1 MHSGR
6 SDVVVGG
13 GGGGG
18 GGNSGCGKIGGSG
31 CGNNFIVWLCTTAV
45 VVTCRPLVTH
55 SSYFSMAHT
64 HLHRPSAAVE
74 AVLILTGSNSGLLV

>member
-1 MHSGR
+1 M
-6 SDVVVGG
+6 
-13 GGGGG
+13 GGGG
-18 GGNSGCGKIGGSG
+18 GGNSGCGKIDGSG
-31 CGNNFIVWLCTTAV
+31 CGNNFHIVWLCTMAV